1 MEKYTKKQLIK
12 LLLEAKA
19 DLETTLSNLNRIKED
34 FKELKMLYNNLQ
46 AENKTLKTQIE
57 SNAIIV
63 DNVIKEKDKA
73 NKIAKSFGFALQEL
87 IGG

>member
-1 MEKYTKKQLIK
+1 MENHTKKQLIK

-19 DLETTLSNLNRIKED
+19 DLETALSNLNIIKQD

-73 NKIAKSFGFALQEL
+73 NKIAKSFAFALQEL
-87 IGG
+87 IGE

>member
-1 MEKYTKKQLIK
+1 MENHTKKQLIK

-19 DLETTLSNLNRIKED
+19 DLETALSNLNIIKQD

-46 AENKTLKTQIE
+46 AENKDLSDKIGKLETEL
-57 SNAIIV
+57 

-73 NKIAKSFGFALQEL
+73 NKIARTYRRIKKFNSAT
-87 IGG
+87 